1 MAPAPPRTATTDFL
15 EFEVAMG
22 SIELKTEIP
31 GPRSRALFSRREA
44 AVPRGPYNATPIFV
58 KEGRGAVVEDVDGN
72 RFLDFAAGIGCLNV
86 GHTNPRVVEA
96 ARAQLSRL
104 THACFHV
111 TPYESYIALAER
123 LNALVP
129 GDFPK
134 KTLFVNTGAE
144 AVENAVKIAR
154 VATGRSG
161 IIAFEDSFHGR
172 TLLAMSL
179 TSKVHP
185 YKAGFGPFAPEIYR
199 VPYAYCYRCSLNLT
213 YPSCAVRCVDAI
225 EDFFKRYVAAEQVAA
240 VIVEPVLGEG
250 GFVVPPDD
258 FLPKLRE
265 LTARHGIL
273 LIADE
278 VQTGFG
284 RTGKLFAVEHS
295 KVAPD
300 ILITAKSIA
309 GGLPL
314 ASITGRAS
322 VMDAP
327 GVGGL
332 GGTFGGNPVSLAAA
346 HAVLDEMEGGAIL
359 ARAEAIGRTFR
370 SRAETWKAR
379 FPVVGDVRGVGAMG
393 AIELVLNRESK
404 APAKDQTSAVSKF
417 CYESGL
423 LTITAGTYGNVIRTL
438 MPLVIS
444 DPDLEEG
451 LSVMERGL
459 EKVRL
464 S

>member
-1 MAPAPPRTATTDFL
+1 MSA
-15 EFEVAMG
+15 
-22 SIELKTEIP
+22 IQLKTEIP
-31 GPRSRALFSRREA
+31 GPRSRELFARREA

-58 KEGRGAVVEDVDGN
+58 KEGRGARLTDVDGN
-72 RFLDFAAGIGCLNV
+72 QLLDFAGGIGCLNV
-86 GHTNPRVVEA
+86 GHANPEVVAA
-96 ARAQLSRL
+96 AREQLGRF

-111 TPYESYIALAER
+111 TPYEGYVSLAER
-123 LNALVP
+123 MNALVP
-129 GDFPK
+129 GPGPK
-134 KTLFVNTGAE
+134 KTLFANSGAE

-154 VATGRSG
+154 AATGREAV
-161 IIAFEDSFHGR
+161 IAFEDGFHGR

-199 VPYAYCYRCSLNLT
+199 IPYAYCYRCSYNLE
-213 YPSCAVRCVDAI
+213 YPSCGVACADSL
-225 EDFFKRYVAAEQVAA
+225 EDYFKRYVAVENVAA
-240 VIVEPVLGEG
+240 VILEPILGEG
-250 GFVVPPDD
+250 GFVVPPQE

-265 LTARHGIL
+265 ITKRHGIL

-284 RTGKLFAVEHS
+284 RTGKLFAIEHS
-295 KVAPD
+295 GVHPD

-314 ASITGRAS
+314 SSITGRAE

-346 HAVLDEMEGGAIL
+346 HAVLDQLEKGEVL
-359 ARAEAIGRTFR
+359 ALANRIGRVVQERT
-370 SRAETWKAR
+370 AAWKKR
-379 FPVVGDVRGVGAMG
+379 FKLVGDVRGKGAMW
-393 AIELVLNRESK
+393 AVELVKDQQTK
-404 APAKDQTSAVSKF
+404 APAKDETTAVSKK
-417 CYESGL
+417 CTERGL
-423 LTITAGTYGNVIRTL
+423 VTITAGTYGNILRTL

-444 DPDLEEG
+444 DDELVEG
-451 LSVMERGL
+451 LGVL
-459 EKVRL
+459 EGAIAEVAGA
-464 S
+464 